1 MCKYSDE
8 IKLNDLEK
16 HKVINEIEVLKH
28 RLIEK
33 EVYLDKMNRT
43 WYTNCFQQAKIQR
56 EAKNLQTST
65 TRTYC
70 RPLSIDEIT
79 FN

>member
-43 WYTNCFQQAKIQR
+43 WYTNCF
-56 EAKNLQTST
+56 
-65 TRTYC
+65 
-70 RPLSIDEIT
+70 
-79 FN
+79 